1 MTERE
6 KVLEAFYNIVTE
18 SKQKMFDLHASE
30 RTRHFTIVLEN
41 MFQLHNASAVM
52 RSCDCFGVQ
61 DLHVIEDRNE
71 YKVDREI
78 AMGAGKWVDLHQYTS
93 ENATTD
99 CLKKLKKEGYR
110 IIATTPHTSNVTV
123 HDLDLTQKTALVFG
137 TELEGLTPT
146 ALDLADGYVHLPMYG
161 FTESFNVSVSA
172 ALTMHTVR
180 QRLEESD
187 LTWKLSQ
194 EEQIETKIQWCKNI
208 LRNGDGIENEII
220 KKIKKEQL
228 DT

>member
-6 KVLEAFYNIVTE
+6 KVLEAFYNIVTK
-18 SKQKMFDLHASE
+18 SKQNMFDLHASE
-30 RTRHFTIVLEN
+30 RTRYFTIVLEN

-78 AMGAGKWVDLHQYTS
+78 AMGAGKWVNLHQYTS
-93 ENATTD
+93 ENATHE
-99 CLKKLKKEGYR
+99 CLSQLKSKGYK
-110 IIATTPHTSNVTV
+110 IIATTPHESNITI
-123 HDLDLTQKTALVFG
+123 HDLDLSQKTALVFG
-137 TELEGLTPT
+137 TELEGLTQE
-146 ALDLADGYVHLPMYG
+146 ALDCADGYVHLPMYG

-180 QRLEESD
+180 QRLEESN
-187 LTWKLSQ
+187 LNWKLSKN
-194 EEQIETKIQWCKNI
+194 EQIETKIEWCKNI
-208 LRNGDGIENEII
+208 LRNGDGIEKEMI
-220 KKIKKEQL
+220 KKIRAKK
-228 DT
+228 

>member
-6 KVLEAFYNIVTE
+6 KVLEAFYNIVTK
-18 SKQKMFDLHASE
+18 SKQNMFDLHASE
-30 RTRHFTIVLEN
+30 RTRYFTIVLEN

-78 AMGAGKWVDLHQYTS
+78 AMGAGKWVNLHQYTS
-93 ENATTD
+93 ENATHE
-99 CLKKLKKEGYR
+99 CLSQLKSKGYK
-110 IIATTPHTSNVTV
+110 IIATTPHESNITI
-123 HDLDLTQKTALVFG
+123 HDLDLSQKTALVFG
-137 TELEGLTPT
+137 TELEGLTQE
-146 ALDLADGYVHLPMYG
+146 ALDFADGYVHLPMYG

-180 QRLEESD
+180 QRLEESN
-187 LTWKLSQ
+187 LNWKLSKN
-194 EEQIETKIQWCKNI
+194 EQIETKIEWCKNI
-208 LRNGDGIENEII
+208 LRNGDGIEKEII
-220 KKIKKEQL
+220 KKIRAKK
-228 DT
+228 

>member
-6 KVLEAFYNIVTE
+6 KVLEAFYNIVTK
-18 SKQKMFDLHASE
+18 SKQNMFDLHASE
-30 RTRHFTIVLEN
+30 RTRYFTIVLEN

-78 AMGAGKWVDLHQYTS
+78 AMGAGKWVNLHQYTS
-93 ENATTD
+93 ENATHA
-99 CLKKLKKEGYR
+99 CLSQLKSKEYK
-110 IIATTPHTSNVTV
+110 IIATTPHESNITI
-123 HDLDLTQKTALVFG
+123 HDLDLSQKTALVFG
-137 TELEGLTPT
+137 TELEGLTQE
-146 ALDLADGYVHLPMYG
+146 ALDFADGYVHLPMYG

-180 QRLEESD
+180 QRLEETN
-187 LTWKLSQ
+187 LNWKLSKN
-194 EEQIETKIQWCKNI
+194 EQIETKIEWCKNI
-208 LRNGDGIENEII
+208 LRNGDGIEKEII
-220 KKIKKEQL
+220 KKIRAKK
-228 DT
+228 

>member
-18 SKQKMFDLHASE
+18 SKQNIFDLHASE
-30 RTRHFTIVLEN
+30 RTRYFTIVLEN

-93 ENATTD
+93 ENATEE
-99 CLKKLKKEGYR
+99 CLNTLKEKGYK
-110 IIATTPHTSNVTV
+110 IVATSPHTSNVTV
-123 HDLDLTQKTALVFG
+123 HDLDLSQKTALVFG
-137 TELEGLTPT
+137 TELEGLTEN
-146 ALDLADGYVHLPMYG
+146 ALNLADEYVHLPMYG

-187 LTWKLSQ
+187 FDWKLSKQ
-194 EEQIETKIQWCKNI
+194 EQIETKIQWCKNI
-208 LRNGDGIENEII
+208 LRNGDGIEHEII
-220 KKIKKEQL
+220 KKIRRNK
-228 DT
+228 

>member
-6 KVLEAFYNIVTE
+6 KVLTAFYNIVTE
-18 SKQKMFDLHASE
+18 SKQHMFNQHASE
-30 RTRHFTIVLEN
+30 RTRYFTIVLEN
-41 MFQLHNASAVM
+41 MFQMHNASAVM

-93 ENATTD
+93 KNATEE
-99 CLKKLKKEGYR
+99 CLKSLKEKGYK
-110 IIATTPHTSNVTV
+110 IIATTPHESNITV
-123 HDLDLTQKTALVFG
+123 HDLDLSQKTALVFG
-137 TELEGLTPT
+137 TELEGLTKE
-146 ALDLADGYVHLPMYG
+146 AFELADGYVHLPMYG

-180 QRLEESD
+180 QRLEESELD
-187 LTWKLSQ
+187 WKLSY
-194 EEQIETKIQWCKNI
+194 EEQVETKIQWCKNI
-208 LRNGDGIENEII
+208 LRNGDGVETEILKQI
-220 KKIKKEQL
+220 KQKK
-228 DT
+228 

>member
-6 KVLEAFYNIVTE
+6 KVLEAFYNIVTK
-18 SKQKMFDLHASE
+18 SKQNMFDLHASE
-30 RTRHFTIVLEN
+30 RTRYFTIVLEN

-78 AMGAGKWVDLHQYTS
+78 AMGAGKWVNLHQYTS
-93 ENATTD
+93 EHATHE
-99 CLKKLKKEGYR
+99 CLSQLKSKGYK
-110 IIATTPHTSNVTV
+110 IIATTPHESNITI
-123 HDLDLTQKTALVFG
+123 HDLDLSQKTALVFG
-137 TELEGLTPT
+137 TELEGLTQE
-146 ALDLADGYVHLPMYG
+146 ALDFADGYVHLPMYG

-180 QRLEESD
+180 QRLEESN
-187 LTWKLSQ
+187 LNWKLSKN
-194 EEQIETKIQWCKNI
+194 EQIETKIEWCKNI
-208 LRNGDGIENEII
+208 LRNGDGIEKEII
-220 KKIKKEQL
+220 KKIRAKK
-228 DT
+228 

>member
-6 KVLEAFYNIVTE
+6 KVLTAFYNIVTE
-18 SKQKMFDLHASE
+18 SKQHMFNQHASE
-30 RTRHFTIVLEN
+30 RTRYFTIVLEN
-41 MFQLHNASAVM
+41 MFQMHNASAVM

-93 ENATTD
+93 KKATEE
-99 CLKKLKKEGYR
+99 CLKSLKEKGYK
-110 IIATTPHTSNVTV
+110 IIATTPHESNITV
-123 HDLDLTQKTALVFG
+123 HDLDLSQKTALVFG
-137 TELEGLTPT
+137 TELEGLTKE
-146 ALDLADGYVHLPMYG
+146 AFELADGYVHLPMYG

-180 QRLEESD
+180 QRLEESELD
-187 LTWKLSQ
+187 WKLSY
-194 EEQIETKIQWCKNI
+194 EEQVETKIQWCKNI
-208 LRNGDGIENEII
+208 LRNGDGVETEILKQI
-220 KKIKKEQL
+220 KQKK
-228 DT
+228 